1 MDRPAVRLELI
12 AFLNTVVRPGQSV
25 DGAGDETN
33 LIDAGV
39 IDSLALIQIIFWL
52 EQNHDLHLH
61 KLGIDPSELAS
72 INGILKSIDLASG

>member
-25 DGAGDETN
+25 DGAGDATN

-72 INGILKSIDLASG
+72 INGILKSIDLAAG

>member
-1 MDRPAVRLELI
+1 MERSAVRHELI

-72 INGILKSIDLASG
+72 INGILKSIDLASE

>member
-1 MDRPAVRLELI
+1 MDRPAVRRELI
-12 AFLNTVVRPGQSV
+12 AFLNTVVRPGQTV
-25 DGAGDETN
+25 NGAGDETN

-52 EQNHDLHLH
+52 EQNHDLHLQ

-72 INGILKSIDLASG
+72 INGILKSIELATE